1 MHSLLFAPRWSRM
14 THDEKL
20 DAAEELMT
28 QIARALVDHPEEV
41 SVEAVEGDE
50 GDETT
55 VLEMRVAA
63 DDVGKVIGK
72 QGRTVRSMRTI
83 LAAVGQGHHLRY
95 ELDVVEDEDEED
107 DEDADEGTTVGGS
120 ESTTAG

>member
-1 MHSLLFAPRWSRM
+1 M

-28 QIARALVDHPEEV
+28 QIARALVDHPDDV
-41 SVEAVEGDE
+41 LVEAVEGEE
-50 GDETT
+50 GDDVT
-55 VLEMRVAA
+55 VLEMRVAP

-107 DEDADEGTTVGGS
+107 GDDVDDTVVGGS

>member
-1 MHSLLFAPRWSRM
+1 M

-50 GDETT
+50 GDDTT
-55 VLEMRVAA
+55 VLEMRVAP

-72 QGRTVRSMRTI
+72 QGRTARSVRTI
-83 LAAVGQGHHLRY
+83 LGAVGMKLRHRY
-95 ELDVVEDEDEED
+95 TLDILEED
-107 DEDADEGTTVGGS
+107 DEE
-120 ESTTAG
+120 

>member
-1 MHSLLFAPRWSRM
+1 M

-28 QIARALVDHPEEV
+28 QIARALVDHPDDV
-41 SVEAVEGDE
+41 LVEAVEGEE
-50 GDETT
+50 GDDVT
-55 VLEMRVAA
+55 VLEMRVAP

-107 DEDADEGTTVGGS
+107 GEDVDGTAVGGS

>member
-1 MHSLLFAPRWSRM
+1 M

-28 QIARALVDHPEEV
+28 QITRALVDHPDEV

-50 GDETT
+50 GDDTT
-55 VLEMRVAA
+55 VLEMRVAP

-72 QGRTVRSMRTI
+72 QGRTVRSLRTI

-107 DEDADEGTTVGGS
+107 DLDDVDDTIVGGS

>member
-1 MHSLLFAPRWSRM
+1 M
-14 THDEKL
+14 EGN
-20 DAAEELMT
+20 
-28 QIARALVDHPEEV
+28 
-41 SVEAVEGDE
+41 EGD
-50 GDETT
+50 DTT
-55 VLEMRVAA
+55 VLEMRVAS

-95 ELDVVEDEDEED
+95 ELDVVEDEDDED
-107 DEDADEGTTVGGS
+107 DEEDMDDTTLGGS

>member
-1 MHSLLFAPRWSRM
+1 M
-14 THDEKL
+14 
-20 DAAEELMT
+20 
-28 QIARALVDHPEEV
+28 
-41 SVEAVEGDE
+41 EAVEGDE

-55 VLEMRVAA
+55 VLEMRVAP

-95 ELDVVEDEDEED
+95 ELDVVEDEDED
-107 DEDADEGTTVGGS
+107 DDVDDVDDTNVGGS

>member
-1 MHSLLFAPRWSRM
+1 M

-28 QIARALVDHPEEV
+28 KIARALVDHPDEALA
-41 SVEAVEGDE
+41 EAVECDDGD
-50 GDETT
+50 DTT
-55 VLEMRVAA
+55 VLEMRVAP

-95 ELDVVEDEDEED
+95 ELDVVEDEDVED
-107 DEDADEGTTVGGS
+107 DEEDTDGTTVGGS

>member
-1 MHSLLFAPRWSRM
+1 M

-107 DEDADEGTTVGGS
+107 DEDADDGTTVGGS

>member
-1 MHSLLFAPRWSRM
+1 M

-28 QIARALVDHPEEV
+28 QIARALVDHPDEV
-41 SVEAVEGDE
+41 AVEAVEDDE
-50 GDETT
+50 GGDTI
-55 VLEMRVAA
+55 VLEMRVEP

-95 ELDVVEDEDEED
+95 ELDVVEDEDDD
-107 DEDADEGTTVGGS
+107 DEDDLDGAPVEGS
-120 ESTTAG
+120 ESSTAG

>member
-1 MHSLLFAPRWSRM
+1 M

-28 QIARALVDHPEEV
+28 QIARALVDHPDDV
-41 SVEAVEGDE
+41 LVEAVEGDE
-50 GDETT
+50 GDDTT
-55 VLEMRVAA
+55 VLEMRVAP

-95 ELDVVEDEDEED
+95 ELDVVEDEDD
-107 DEDADEGTTVGGS
+107 TDEDVDDTNVGGS

>member
-1 MHSLLFAPRWSRM
+1 M

-28 QIARALVDHPEEV
+28 QIARALVDHPDEV
-41 SVEAVEGDE
+41 AVEAVEGEE
-50 GDETT
+50 GDDIT
-55 VLEMRVAA
+55 VLEMRVAP

-83 LAAVGQGHHLRY
+83 LAAVGQSHHLRY
-95 ELDVVEDEDEED
+95 ELDVVEDEDEDDDLED
-107 DEDADEGTTVGGS
+107 EVDTTPVEGS
-120 ESTTAG
+120 ESSTAG

>member
-1 MHSLLFAPRWSRM
+1 M

-28 QIARALVDHPEEV
+28 QIARALVDHPDDV

-50 GDETT
+50 GDEAT
-55 VLEMRVAA
+55 VLEMRVAP

-107 DEDADEGTTVGGS
+107 GDEDADGTTIGGS

>member
-1 MHSLLFAPRWSRM
+1 MTPTVLFAAV
-14 THDEKL
+14 E
-20 DAAEELMT
+20 
-28 QIARALVDHPEEV
+28 
-41 SVEAVEGDE
+41 VEAVEGDE

-55 VLEMRVAA
+55 VLEMRVAP

-95 ELDVVEDEDEED
+95 ELDVVEDEDED
-107 DEDADEGTTVGGS
+107 DDVDDVDDTNVGGS

>member
-1 MHSLLFAPRWSRM
+1 M

-28 QIARALVDHPEEV
+28 QIARALVDHPDEV
-41 SVEAVEGDE
+41 SVEAVEGEE
-50 GDETT
+50 GDDIT
-55 VLEMRVAA
+55 VLEMRVAP

-83 LAAVGQGHHLRY
+83 LAAVGQSHHLRY

-107 DEDADEGTTVGGS
+107 DLEDEADGAPVEGS
-120 ESTTAG
+120 ESSTAS

>member
-1 MHSLLFAPRWSRM
+1 M

-28 QIARALVDHPEEV
+28 QIARALVDHPDDV
-41 SVEAVEGDE
+41 LVEAVEGDE
-50 GDETT
+50 GDDTT
-55 VLEMRVAA
+55 VLEMRVAP

-83 LAAVGQGHHLRY
+83 LAVVAQGHHLRY

-107 DEDADEGTTVGGS
+107 DEEDVDGAPVEGS
-120 ESTTAG
+120 ESSTAG

>member
-1 MHSLLFAPRWSRM
+1 M

-28 QIARALVDHPEEV
+28 QIARALVDHPDEV
-41 SVEAVEGDE
+41 LVEAVEGDE
-50 GDETT
+50 GDDTT
-55 VLEMRVAA
+55 VLEMRVAP

-83 LAAVGQGHHLRY
+83 LAAVGAGHHLRY
-95 ELDVVEDEDEED
+95 ELDVVEDDEDEDEA
-107 DEDADEGTTVGGS
+107 DEDATTVEGS

>member
-1 MHSLLFAPRWSRM
+1 M

-50 GDETT
+50 GDDTT

-95 ELDVVEDEDEED
+95 ELDVVEDEDEDGD
-107 DEDADEGTTVGGS
+107 DEDADGTTIGGS

>member
-1 MHSLLFAPRWSRM
+1 M

-28 QIARALVDHPEEV
+28 QIARALVDHPDDV

-50 GDETT
+50 GDDTT
-55 VLEMRVAA
+55 VLEMRVAP
-63 DDVGKVIGK
+63 DDVGKIIGK

-107 DEDADEGTTVGGS
+107 DDDDAEGTTLGGS

>member
-1 MHSLLFAPRWSRM
+1 
-14 THDEKL
+14 
-20 DAAEELMT
+20 MT